1 MLESPHVESFINKP
15 NKKGMTP
22 LMIVSSTHVLYLQI
36 TTRKTVLIVTLI
48 KPQIFVSCAQAAR
61 LKHVE
66 IFQELLDFE
75 ADPLLKVSD
84 LVDKKDSSVEADDAM
99 GFAVKS
105 NTVEIIDQLVMA
117 GVPATPEAEALLN
130 ES

>member
-1 MLESPHVESFINKP
+1 MDSFINKP

-22 LMIVSSTHVLYLQI
+22 LMIVSSTRALYLHI
-36 TTRKTVLIVTLI
+36 TTRKTVLSVTLI

-61 LKHVE
+61 QKRDE

-105 NTVEIIDQLVMA
+105 HAVEIIDQLVMA
-117 GVPATPEAEALLN
+117 GVPATPEADALLN
-130 ES
+130 DVGW